1 MVCVN
6 VMARLFPREPKRK
19 RWDRR
24 LSKRMRKGLGLNR
37 YQWQWFCF
45 VAGGLIGFGLALLF
59 SAQG

>member
-1 MVCVN
+1 
-6 VMARLFPREPKRK
+6 MARLFPRDPKRK